1 MPSHTLRRIA
11 RVQVVEVVQ
20 VVAPELVE
28 AGIVPAVRCKIAGVV
43 QKTKAIGT
51 DQARNSLGGRYRHV
65 AHFHKLLERNGRRT
79 AVLHYTDEGRSAR
92 LLPLVLSP

>member
-51 DQARNSLGGRYRHV
+51 DQARNSLRARLPGRADRPD
-65 AHFHKLLERNGRRT
+65 GRRRT
-79 AVLHYTDEGRSAR
+79 QIHARSRQPEPDSSVDLNR
-92 LLPLVLSP
+92 LQVADG